1 MIKRALVAAGP
12 SVLPRFC
19 KGGGTDFEFFCTETA
34 ADALAALGGSDL
46 FSVLLSTMTLPDMTC
61 GEYLDQAAKISRASR
76 ILLVEED
83 ESAAA
88 MELANRHGI
97 FRLLPAACDD
107 EMLATAL
114 NDAAR
119 QFCLVVRER
128 QMREKIKK
136 LSPTDALTGC
146 YTPEY
151 LRERLTT
158 ELHRSVRYS
167 HYLSVIFC
175 DIDRL
180 KEIND
185 SHGYRTGDQVL
196 TGFAQAAMQVIREGV
211 DWITRWDEDAFIIVL
226 PETPIRGA
234 GIVAERL
241 RGLLAGLDIREHDRP
256 VRVTASFG
264 VSGFAPEIPERNSR
278 VKELLTIAGRCLSQA
293 KAGGNRVLCC
303 P

>member
-1 MIKRALVAAGP
+1 MIKRVLVAAGP
-12 SVLPRFC
+12 SVLSRFC
-19 KGGGTDFEFFCTETA
+19 AENSTDFEFTCAETA
-34 ADALAALGGSDL
+34 ADALAALDGSRQH
-46 FSVLLSTMTLPDMTC
+46 SVLISTMALPDM
-61 GEYLDQAAKISRASR
+61 EISEFLEQAARLSRTSR
-76 ILLVEED
+76 ILLVDREEND
-83 ESAAA
+83 AA
-88 MELANRHGI
+88 MELANRYGI
-97 FRLLPAACDD
+97 FRLLPVTCDD
-107 EMLATAL
+107 GMLATAL

-146 YTPEY
+146 YTPRY

-158 ELHRSVRYS
+158 ELQRSVRYS
-167 HYLSVIFC
+167 HYLSVIFG

-180 KEIND
+180 KAIND
-185 SHGYRTGDQVL
+185 THGHRVGDQVL
-196 TGFAQAAMQVIREGV
+196 TGFSLAAMQVIREGV

-241 RGLLAGLDIREHDRP
+241 RGLVADLDIRDRDT
-256 VRVTASFG
+256 RIQVTASFG
-264 VSGFAPEIPERNSR
+264 VSGFAPEIPERNCR
-278 VKELLTIAGRCLSQA
+278 VRDLLTIAGRCLAQA

>member
-1 MIKRALVAAGP
+1 MIKRALVIAG
-12 SVLPRFC
+12 SSTLPRFC
-19 KGGGTDFEFFCTETA
+19 EQGSTDFEFTYAQTA
-34 ADALAALGGSDL
+34 ADALALLDDPGL
-46 FSVLLSTMTLPDMTC
+46 YSVLVTTMTLPDMAC
-61 GEYLDQAAKISRASR
+61 GEFLDQAAKISRVSR
-76 ILLVEED
+76 ILLVEGPD
-83 ESAAA
+83 TAAA
-88 MELANRHGI
+88 MDLANRHNI
-97 FRLLPAACDD
+97 FRLLPASCEAR
-107 EMLATAL
+107 MLATAL
-114 NDAAR
+114 HDAAR

-146 YTPEY
+146 HTPEY
-151 LRERLTT
+151 LRDRLTT

-175 DIDRL
+175 DIDQL
-180 KEIND
+180 QKIND

-211 DWITRWDEDAFIIVL
+211 DWISRWDEDAFIIVL

-241 RGLLAGLDIREHDRP
+241 RRLLAGLDISDQDEP

-264 VSGFAPEIPERNSR
+264 VSGFAPEIPERNNR
-278 VKELLTIAGRCLSQA
+278 VKDLLTIAGRCLAQA
-293 KAGGNRVLCC
+293 KARGDRVLCC

>member
-1 MIKRALVAAGP
+1 MIKRAIVAADP
-12 SVLPRFC
+12 SVLTRFC
-19 KGGGTDFEFFCTETA
+19 KKTGSEFEFTCAETA
-34 ADALAALGGSDL
+34 ADALAALDGPAL
-46 FSVLLSTMTLPDMTC
+46 YSVLVAAMTLPDMAC
-61 GEYLDQAAKISRASR
+61 GEFLDRAAKISRSSR

-83 ESAAA
+83 ETATA

-97 FRLLPAACDD
+97 FRLLPAGCDD
-107 EMLATAL
+107 DMLTTAL
-114 NDAAR
+114 TDAAR

-136 LSPTDALTGC
+136 LSPTDSLTGC

-180 KEIND
+180 KAIND
-185 SHGYRTGDQVL
+185 SHGYRVGDQVL
-196 TGFAQAAMQVIREGV
+196 TGFSQAAMQVVREGV

-241 RGLLAGLDIREHDRP
+241 RGLLAEIDVRDHDKP

-264 VSGFAPEIPERNSR
+264 VSGFAPEIPERNNR
-278 VKELLTIAGRCLSQA
+278 VRDLLTIAGRCLAQA

>member
-12 SVLPRFC
+12 SILPRFC
-19 KGGGTDFEFFCTETA
+19 EETGTDFEFTCAETA
-34 ADALAALGGSDL
+34 ADALAALDGSEL
-46 FSVLLSTMTLPDMTC
+46 HSVLVLTMTLPDMACDEFLGRAT
-61 GEYLDQAAKISRASR
+61 KISRASR
-76 ILLVEED
+76 ILLVEEH
-83 ESAAA
+83 ETATA
-88 MELANRHGI
+88 MAMANRHGI
-97 FRLLPAACDD
+97 FRLLPITCDD
-107 EMLATAL
+107 NMLATAL
-114 NDAAR
+114 NDGAR
-119 QFCLVVRER
+119 QFCLVARER
-128 QMREKIKK
+128 QLRAKIKK

-151 LRERLTT
+151 LRERLTS

-175 DIDRL
+175 DIDQL

-185 SHGYRTGDQVL
+185 SHGYRVGDQVL
-196 TGFAQAAMQVIREGV
+196 TGFSQAAMQVVREGV
-211 DWITRWDEDAFIIVL
+211 DWITRWDEDSFIIVL

-241 RGLLAGLDIREHDRP
+241 RGLLAELDVRDHDKP

-264 VSGFAPEIPERNSR
+264 VSGFAPEIPERNNR
-278 VKELLTIAGRCLSQA
+278 VRDLLTIAGRCLAQA

>member
-12 SVLPRFC
+12 SVLSRFC
-19 KGGGTDFEFFCTETA
+19 TGNGSDFEFTCAETA
-34 ADALAALGGSDL
+34 HDALAALDGTEL
-46 FSVLLSTMTLPDMTC
+46 FSVLLCDMSLPDMET
-61 GEYLDQAAKISRASR
+61 GEFLARAATVSRASR
-76 ILLVEED
+76 LLLVEKEQS
-83 ESAAA
+83 EVA

-97 FRLLPAACDD
+97 FRLLPADSGD

-128 QMREKIKK
+128 RMRKKIQQ

-158 ELHRSVRYS
+158 ELRRSVRYS

-175 DIDRL
+175 DIDQL
-180 KEIND
+180 KKIND
-185 SHGYRTGDQVL
+185 THGHRVGDQVL
-196 TGFAQAAMQVIREGV
+196 TGFAQAAMQVVREGV

-241 RGLLAGLDIREHDRP
+241 RGLLVELDIRDQDDP
-256 VRVTASFG
+256 VQVTASFG

-278 VKELLTIAGRCLSQA
+278 VKELLTIAGRCLAQA